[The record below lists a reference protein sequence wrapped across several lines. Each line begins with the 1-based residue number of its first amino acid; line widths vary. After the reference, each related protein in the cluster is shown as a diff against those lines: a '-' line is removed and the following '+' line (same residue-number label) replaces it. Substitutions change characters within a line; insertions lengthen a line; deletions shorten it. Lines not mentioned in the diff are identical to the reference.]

1 MPFKM
6 MMFDAMAMRILFVAR
21 MYVAMPDSY
30 TDVPPVVKKQDFLLI
45 ALSILAVRTCFKHQF
60 CSEFH
65 FGYAPKRASTENQYW
80 PR

>member
-30 TDVPPVVKKQDFLLI
+30 TDVL
-45 ALSILAVRTCFKHQF
+45 
-60 CSEFH
+60 
-65 FGYAPKRASTENQYW
+65 
-80 PR
+80 PRGRYR